1 MNYVVRPIPLSDIQ
15 EAREYMKGKLKPTP
29 LVGLLDHN
37 SIFLKLE
44 NLQPCGS
51 FKLRGALN
59 AIRKI
64 PIETLELGVCTASSG
79 NFAQSLALIANNMDM
94 RCNVLVPSHS
104 PMNQLLSIE
113 ELGGMITKV
122 GLDEWWE
129 SIETHSYEGMRGTFV
144 HSVCEPDVVAGVGTI
159 GLEIVDC
166 IPEVSNIIV
175 PYGGGG
181 LICGIA
187 IAAKAHNPNI
197 KIYACE
203 VETACPLKA
212 ALQAGEPVKFPYQ
225 VSFVDGIGVKSILPE
240 MWPLVKSLVT
250 DSIVVSLQEVA
261 DAVRLLSDKNHV
273 RADGAGAASVAAAMK
288 GVVGE
293 GKTVCIISGGN
304 IDTDILYSAYKARFQ
319 RNDTL
324 PKYLII

>member
-1 MNYVVRPIPLSDIQ
+1 MPSVVGSVQLSDIQ
-15 EAREYMKGKLKPTP
+15 EAKEYMKGKLQPTP
-29 LVGLLDHN
+29 LVQLWEHKN
-37 SIFLKLE
+37 IFLKME
-44 NLQPCGS
+44 NLHPIGS

-64 PIETLELGVCTASSG
+64 PIEKLELGICTASAG
-79 NFAQSLALIANNMDM
+79 NFAQGLAWNAKNMDLT
-94 RCNVLVPSHS
+94 CNVLVPSHAPLTKVS
-104 PMNQLLSIE
+104 AVE
-113 ELGGMITKV
+113 KLGGIITKV
-122 GLDEWWE
+122 QFDKWWE
-129 SIETHSYEGMRGTFV
+129 AIETHSYEGMQGTFV
-144 HSVCEPDVVAGVGTI
+144 HPVCEPDVVAGNGTI

-166 IPEVSNIIV
+166 IPDISNIIV

-197 KIYACE
+197 KVYACE

-212 ALQAGEPVKFPYQ
+212 SLQAGEPVEFPYQ
-225 VSFVDGIGVKSILPE
+225 ASFVDGMGGKSVLPE

-261 DAVRLLSDKNHV
+261 DAVKLLSERNHI
-273 RADGAGAASVAAAMK
+273 RAEGAGAATVAAAMK

-293 GKTVCIISGGN
+293 GKTACIISGGN
-304 IDTDILYSAYKARFQ
+304 IDTD
-319 RNDTL
+319 
-324 PKYLII
+324 KYIQCLQGRVPA